1 MSDKKEAE
9 APTEDT
15 TFETK
20 PIIPVMS
27 LADFK
32 VSREDVIDALVKN
45 AADIHQI
52 FLDKVQTFD
61 E

>member
-1 MSDKKEAE
+1 MSDKKETE
-9 APTEDT
+9 APEEDT

-20 PIIPVMS
+20 SVVPVMS

-32 VSREDVIDALVKN
+32 VSREDVINALVKN